1 MKPPVIWP
9 FVPPVTGSNGIASA
23 VNSNRYDPSGNFSS
37 RPRSNSA
44 AKRMRVSDGEQ
55 SPYDLTRDYP
65 PLTAPPPLTFDIAG
79 VRSLMVDASSKVKA
93 VQEAMK
99 DSSVSE
105 ANKSIGL
112 LNLSL
117 FSVLEALI
125 EKVIIPSA
133 SNPNSGIALSVPPPA
148 PPKPAAGS
156 RELREAFAAADRT
169 AILFDLDLGGESVG
183 NRHSLSRSLAAG
195 IRAAAL
201 TAAEA
206 DGKDMAEAVR
216 RAGDA
221 LSCASDVVFLGQASR
236 PYKNNR
242 DENDPKNNTF
252 HTMPVKLEFEDRQQR
267 IYFEQSMRS
276 CCKLRASISLP
287 PFLQKERTAF
297 DAAMRELYPGYMIMV
312 RPDASRCVL
321 TAVRKKDQSGTK
333 WTPCP
338 EIWTIP
344 PRAVFADRDAPACGE
359 FQRIPESTTVEP
371 GSARDQGE
379 ESSAMES

>member
-1 MKPPVIWP
+1 
-9 FVPPVTGSNGIASA
+9 
-23 VNSNRYDPSGNFSS
+23 
-37 RPRSNSA
+37 
-44 AKRMRVSDGEQ
+44 
-55 SPYDLTRDYP
+55 
-65 PLTAPPPLTFDIAG
+65 LTFDIAG
-79 VRSLMVDASSKVKA
+79 VRSLMVEASSKVKD
-93 VQEAMK
+93 VKEAMTAP
-99 DSSVSE
+99 DISE
-105 ANKSIGL
+105 TNKTIAS

-133 SNPNSGIALSVPPPA
+133 SNPASGIALAVPPPA
-148 PPKPAAGS
+148 PPKPAAGAK
-156 RELREAFAAADRT
+156 ELREAFAVADRT
-169 AILFDLDLGGESVG
+169 AILFDLNLGGESVG
-183 NRHSLSRSLAAG
+183 NRQCLSRSLAAG

-201 TAAEA
+201 STAESE
-206 DGKDMAEAVR
+206 GKDMAESVR

-242 DENDPKNNTF
+242 DENDPKNSTF

-267 IYFEQSMRS
+267 VYFEQSMRS

-297 DAAMRELYPGYMIMV
+297 DSAMRQLYPGYMIMV
-312 RPDASRCVL
+312 RPDAARCVL
-321 TAVRKKDQSGTK
+321 TAVRKKDLSGTR

-344 PRAVFADRDAPACGE
+344 PRAVFADRDEPACGD
-359 FQRIPESTTVEP
+359 FLCAPETVSAVKEP
-371 GSARDQGE
+371 EGNQGAE
-379 ESSAMES
+379 TPAMES